1 MRSRASIL
9 SKTCPYC
16 GARSKAE
23 AKIPVPSNMP
33 TLEFNLDDLDALVEK
48 QSIGQLLALVELLP
62 YKTFVCV
69 KCASEF
75 RLASRSAKELV
86 GAMLR
91 NLQPILPQTQPAK
104 TRAKAPVRTTPKPP
118 PAQPLPVA
126 PQAAPVAAPEWE
138 AESLDSLFDY
148 SVDKKSAG

>member
-1 MRSRASIL
+1 MRSRATIL

-33 TLEFNLDDLDALVEK
+33 ALEFNLDNLDALVEK

-69 KCASEF
+69 KCESEF

-91 NLQPILPQTQPAK
+91 NLQPILPPTQPAK
-104 TRAKAPVRTTPKPP
+104 ARAKPPAKAPPQPP
-118 PAQPLPVA
+118 QA
-126 PQAAPVAAPEWE
+126 QAAPAAAPEWE

-148 SVDKKSAG
+148 SVDKKSTG